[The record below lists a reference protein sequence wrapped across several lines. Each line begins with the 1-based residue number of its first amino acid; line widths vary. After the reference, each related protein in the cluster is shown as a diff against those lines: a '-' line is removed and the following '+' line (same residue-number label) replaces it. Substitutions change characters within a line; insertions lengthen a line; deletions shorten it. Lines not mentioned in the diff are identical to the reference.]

1 MIFTPAACAQ
11 ETCLLMRDFAKFLVI
26 PLLTATTFAGCG
38 SSNDSTD
45 LPTTPTPVVV
55 TETFNGSLNV
65 NGAQN
70 HSFGVERAGT
80 VSAQIKTLSDQAAT
94 IGISLGTWNGV
105 ACAIIIRN
113 TAAVLNTAITGTAQQ
128 TGQYCV
134 SLNDVGKLTAG
145 VDYAVEVTH
154 Y

>member
-1 MIFTPAACAQ
+1 
-11 ETCLLMRDFAKFLVI
+11 MRDFAKFLVI

-45 LPTTPTPVVV
+45 LPTAPTPVTV
-55 TETFNGSLNV
+55 TETFSGSLNV

-70 HSFGVERAGT
+70 HSFTVNTAGT

-105 ACAIIIRN
+105 ACTIIIRN
-113 TAAVLNTAITGTAQQ
+113 TAAVLNTAVTGTAQQ

-145 VDYAVEVTH
+145 VDYSVDVTH

>member
-1 MIFTPAACAQ
+1 
-11 ETCLLMRDFAKFLVI
+11 MRYFATFCVI
-26 PLLTATTFAGCG
+26 PLLTATALAGCG
-38 SSNDSTD
+38 SSNDPTNT
-45 LPTTPTPVVV
+45 PTTPTPVAVS
-55 TETFNGSLNV
+55 ETFNGSLNV

-94 IGISLGTWNGV
+94 IGVSLGTWNGV
-105 ACAIIIRN
+105 ACTVIIRN
-113 TAAVLNTAITGTAQQ
+113 TAAVLNTAITGTAQN

-145 VDYAVEVTH
+145 VDYSVEVTH

>member
-1 MIFTPAACAQ
+1 
-11 ETCLLMRDFAKFLVI
+11 MRYFATFLVI
-26 PLLTATTFAGCG
+26 PLLTATTLAGCG
-38 SSNDSTD
+38 SSDQPTD

-80 VSAQIKTLSDQAAT
+80 VQAQIKTLSDQAAT
-94 IGISLGTWNGV
+94 IGVSLGTWNGV
-105 ACAIIIRN
+105 ACTVIIRN
-113 TAAVLNTAITGTAQQ
+113 TAAVLNTTITGTAQQ

-145 VDYAVEVTH
+145 VDYSVEVTH